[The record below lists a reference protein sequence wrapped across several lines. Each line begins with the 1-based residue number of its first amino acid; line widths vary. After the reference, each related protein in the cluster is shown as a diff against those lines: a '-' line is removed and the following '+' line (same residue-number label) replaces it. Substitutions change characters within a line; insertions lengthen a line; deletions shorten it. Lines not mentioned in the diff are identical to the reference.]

1 MTSTLSSAAFSS
13 SSLARVNL
21 CSRSISCCPCG
32 KTRYLSWNNWTVVL
46 LQTQQF
52 PNLPCLDY
60 WIYIMRSLQSEALT
74 KAKCKTCSAWVF
86 TFGWNLSDCVLLKGI
101 TPKAYIKNITESR
114 RFDCTWLNCST
125 YQTVWAIRWIGI
137 MSGTLI
143 DWYITKLP
151 FYKPWKRQSIY
162 AIASSS
168 IPTVRVQQTEDVAYS
183 LAFRNTNTLPLLTKY
198 KTYPQLIPVWCGNC
212 KPSYRLLDT
221 LSSKAAQCVSQY
233 ISRLKL

>member
-1 MTSTLSSAAFSS
+1 MTSTLSSAAFSN

-137 MSGTLI
+137 MSFTLI
-143 DWYITKLP
+143 DWYITKQP
-151 FYKPWKRQSIY
+151 FYNPWKDRIFLQLQV
-162 AIASSS
+162 
-168 IPTVRVQQTEDVAYS
+168 PVLQHNENVAYS
-183 LAFRNTNTLPLLTKY
+183 LAFRIAFNKIN
-198 KTYPQLIPVWCGNC
+198 TYPRLIPV
-212 KPSYRLLDT
+212 R
-221 LSSKAAQCVSQY
+221 
-233 ISRLKL
+233 

>member
-1 MTSTLSSAAFSS
+1 MRPFPTLLWQGLTCAPDPLAAVPVERQDTWAETIE
-13 SSLARVNL
+13 LL
-21 CSRSISCCPCG
+21 CSCKHSNFLTYRVLTTKYRLCG
-32 KTRYLSWNNWTVVL
+32 RFSRRRL
-46 LQTQQF
+46 LR
-52 PNLPCLDY
+52 L
-60 WIYIMRSLQSEALT
+60 ALHG
-74 KAKCKTCSAWVF
+74 F
-86 TFGWNLSDCVLLKGI
+86 ITFGWNPSDCVPLKAI
-101 TPKAYIKNITESR
+101 TPKAYNKNMTESR
-114 RFDCTWLNCST
+114 RFDWTWLNYST